1 MQLVFAIHMSKVI
14 VNNLHNK
21 FLPFLWDPLRK
32 EYHIEIN
39 KRRNNTIKIK
49 IANSIKFIFK
59 VYFVFHSASKY
70 FFKSLMSVNSGES
83 SGIRP
88 RSLASNE
95 YKKTNF

>member
-1 MQLVFAIHMSKVI
+1 MSKVI

-39 KRRNNTIKIK
+39 KRRNNTIKI
-49 IANSIKFIFK
+49 ANSIKFIFK

-70 FFKSLMSVNSGES
+70 FFKSLMSVNSRES

-95 YKKTNF
+95 CKKTDF